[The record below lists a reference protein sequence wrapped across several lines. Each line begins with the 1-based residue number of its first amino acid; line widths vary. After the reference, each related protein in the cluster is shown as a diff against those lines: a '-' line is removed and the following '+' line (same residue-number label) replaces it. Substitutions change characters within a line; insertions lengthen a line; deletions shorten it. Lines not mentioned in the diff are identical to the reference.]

1 MIQAATNLEMSK
13 EIDRRD
19 SVKVVTSNKFI
30 SAQGLEALS
39 TKARKLLY
47 IAIAQ
52 CRKDDVA
59 FEEHVITCAEFAEM
73 TGVKVQA
80 IYKEIQKVTDE
91 LLEIKLTAKNDK
103 EETFIKYNMF
113 SYCSKSP
120 GNGVIKFKL
129 NSDMAPFLLGLK
141 NEFSQPLLSDFIR
154 MKSTYSMAI
163 WHMMQREM
171 RSRKPIPGKS
181 ITFDISIEEIRAET
195 GTQDKFLQINDL
207 KRYVLLPAIKE
218 IEENCDVKINMGY
231 IKKGKRVVGFH
242 CIATSV
248 YDFLAKRVEKKQ
260 SQSETYLK
268 VESDPHEEELLK
280 TYTSKDGQIM
290 LYLG

>member
-1 MIQAATNLEMSK
+1 MGR
-13 EIDRRD
+13 EIDKRD
-19 SVKVVTSNKFI
+19 SIKVVTSNKFI
-30 SAQGLEALS
+30 TAQGLEELS

-52 CRKDDVA
+52 CRKEDIE
-59 FEEHVITCAEFAEM
+59 FEEHEITCAEFAEM

-80 IYKEIQKVTDE
+80 IYSEMQKVTDE
-91 LLEIKLTAKNDK
+91 LLEIKLVAKNDK
-103 EETFIKYNMF
+103 EEAFVKYNMF
-113 SYCSKSP
+113 SYCSKTP

-141 NEFSQPLLSDFIR
+141 NGFSQPLLSDFIK

-181 ITFDISIEEIRAET
+181 IVFDISIDEIRQET

-207 KRYVLLPAIKE
+207 KRYVFYPAIKE
-218 IEENCDVKINMGY
+218 IEENCDVKISTSY
-231 IKKGKRVVGFH
+231 IKEGKRIVGFH

-248 YDFLAKRVEKKQ
+248 YDFLAKRVERKKE
-260 SQSETYLK
+260 QSEEGYIK
-268 VESDPHEEELLK
+268 VEKDPEDLLK
-280 TYTSKDGQIM
+280 TYTGMDGQIELRLFM
-290 LYLG
+290 D